1 MYYYECII
9 MYKLCYWAFEDSCGG
24 GNGGGGGGGVMKVCL
39 LGVCSLRHNPFNW
52 LPSYYKKTFICLYAA
67 QDTRK
72 WKIVYPV

>member
-1 MYYYECII
+1 MNVLLCINCAI
-9 MYKLCYWAFEDSCGG
+9 EPLRIVVVVVMVGW
-24 GNGGGGGGGVMKVCL
+24 GGGVMKVCL

-72 WKIVYPV
+72 

>member
-1 MYYYECII
+1 MNVLLCINCAI
-9 MYKLCYWAFEDSCGG
+9 EPLRIVVVVVMVGK
-24 GNGGGGGGGVMKVCL
+24 GGGGGVTKVCL

-72 WKIVYPV
+72 

>member
-1 MYYYECII
+1 MNVLLCIKCAI
-9 MYKLCYWAFEDSCGG
+9 EPLRIVVVVVMVGE
-24 GNGGGGGGGVMKVCL
+24 GGGGVMKVYL

-72 WKIVYPV
+72 

>member
-1 MYYYECII
+1 MNVLLCINCAI
-9 MYKLCYWAFEDSCGG
+9 EPLRIVVVVVMV
-24 GNGGGGGGGVMKVCL
+24 GGGGGVMKVCL

-72 WKIVYPV
+72 